1 MVQRSF
7 EGIGAQLIRM
17 RWYRGIGAR
26 IFGGFGLFIAAVA
39 LLFTSTARTVGE
51 HNALLERSGR
61 LDLSLAH
68 AVQIDL
74 DLAEIQLYAQL
85 IARVRNPSVRM
96 TAHEGIDRDQDRIAP
111 AVEALGA
118 LHLASDTSRQA
129 THQALASRWLELNER
144 IELLQAVLP
153 HDSDPMSDFE
163 KFIEGQELLESPTGG
178 GDIQRDVSAAR
189 LLLQNL
195 QREMRLEG
203 EGIDQ
208 RIESQSTRLGDLV
221 RRIALAVLV
230 LGLLIAFGVT
240 RSIRRPVKRL
250 RARLLYLSRG
260 VDREFPVEHSGDE
273 IGEMARALDRLAD
286 GLRSTR
292 EFTSAVGEGNFDAE
306 YQPLSEDDV
315 LGQTLL
321 QMRDSLSEY
330 EQSMEDKVKGRTLEI
345 NRLYTDLTDSIDY
358 AQRIQGAI
366 FPSASDRRSV
376 FDRHFVMYMPR
387 DGVSGDFP
395 WFHKLG
401 AWRIFGAVDCTGH
414 GVPGAFMSLLGH
426 NALGHI
432 CKVYTAPHKIL
443 DRLNQLGREALGQ
456 DANTEGADRVPDG
469 MDVGMFSINLE
480 ERILEYAGANS
491 AGYIVRGGEVIQL
504 RPDKQAIGSFKP
516 GSFRYGVQKMDL
528 EEGDMLY
535 AATDGFVDQ
544 FGGPKGRKFMRKRF
558 RELLKDLAPLPVDEQ
573 HERLMTTLKDWM
585 DAAGEDQVD
594 DVMVIGVRIRL

>member
-1 MVQRSF
+1 
-7 EGIGAQLIRM
+7 M

-39 LLFTSTARTVGE
+39 LLFSLTASTVSQ
-51 HNALLERSGR
+51 HNALLTRSGT
-61 LDLSLAH
+61 LDLALGH

-74 DLAEIQLYAQL
+74 DLAEVQLYTQL
-85 IARVRNPSVRM
+85 IARVRNPTVRM
-96 TAHEGIDRDQDRIAP
+96 TAHSGLDERQERMPP
-111 AVEALGA
+111 ALRALTALENDSTQIEALA
-118 LHLASDTSRQA
+118 VLAQNLLH
-129 THQALASRWLELNER
+129 LNER
-144 IELLQAVLP
+144 VELLQAILP
-153 HDSDPMSDFE
+153 QAADPMQDFE
-163 KFIEGQELLESPTGG
+163 NFIEGQELLDNPGG
-178 GDIQRDVSAAR
+178 SGDIQTDIRSSRD
-189 LLLQNL
+189 LLQSL
-195 QREMRLEG
+195 QGSLRAEAE
-203 EGIDQ
+203 EID
-208 RIESQSTRLGDLV
+208 RHIESQSQRLGVLV
-221 RRIALAVLV
+221 QRIALAVLI

-240 RSIRRPVKRL
+240 RSIRTPVKRL

-260 VDREFPVEHSGDE
+260 VDREFPVEHGSDE

-292 EFTSAVGEGNFDAE
+292 EFTSAVGEGNFEADYE
-306 YQPLSEDDV
+306 PLSEDDV

-330 EQSMEDKVKGRTLEI
+330 EQSMEAKVQVRTQEI
-345 NRLYTDLTDSIDY
+345 ERLYTDLTDSIDY

-366 FPSASDRRSV
+366 FPSAADRRSV

-401 AWRIFGAVDCTGH
+401 AWRMFAAVDCTGH

-432 CKVYTAPHKIL
+432 SKVYTAPNKIL

-456 DANTEGADRVPDG
+456 DQDPTEKGRVPDG
-469 MDVGMFSINLE
+469 MDVGMFSVNLE
-480 ERILEYAGANS
+480 DRVLEYAGAGS
-491 AGYIVRGGEVIQL
+491 AGYIVRKGEIIQL
-504 RPDKQAIGSFKP
+504 RPDKRAIGSFAP
-516 GSFRYGVQKMDL
+516 GSFHYNVQKVDL
-528 EEGDMLY
+528 EEGDMVY

-558 RELLKDLAPLPVDEQ
+558 RELLLEIAPKPVDEQ
-573 HERLMTTLKDWM
+573 QQQLKKVLLAWM
-585 DAAGEDQVD
+585 EASDEEQVD